1 MPINATPQRTA
12 GDARRHERELREQ
25 WAAAQAETGQWSIRS
40 EGDRRILAQALVLTA
55 RGWRLLVDRRDRST
69 TADRT
74 RIVLVGPSGVF
85 VIDVAGP
92 SGAADSPE
100 NPLAAAAT
108 SGQDLTGLVS
118 RARLIERTVESLGL
132 SPVAVRAVLAFPGR
146 QLDHSAGEVRLL
158 GEPDFGPA
166 LVAGRNIVRPAMV
179 RALADHITTALPSYQ
194 EAVLPSS
201 AESQPQGGTP
211 DGTKTAP
218 APDGLFGVEGLRGA
232 ALDAALRAPIER
244 WMTFLHPNQVALV
257 RRDWRGPARISGPA
271 GTGKTVVGL
280 HRAAYLARRTT
291 GRVLVVTHAR
301 NLPRVQRT
309 FLHTMSP
316 AVCDRID
323 FNNLHAWAQ
332 DFLRERGIPFALDT
346 GKVGDAFARA
356 WTAVGRD
363 TVLSDIDPTQQ
374 YWRDEIDCV
383 IKGRGVTDF
392 DKYAV
397 LPRRRRMTT
406 LRRAHR
412 VAVWALYEEYER
424 NRIARGVHDFN
435 DLLTLAIAEFTRQ
448 PGQSGYAAVIVD
460 EVQDLTLVGLRLLHR
475 LVGDVPNGLLLI
487 GDGQQAVYPGGFRLS
502 DAGLDIRGDR
512 AQSLRVN
519 YRNAKEILETA
530 LALVA
535 DDSFEDLDGTRTPG
549 RRDVDLTFQEG
560 SVLRTVAPDLNSH
573 DQALLAALRA
583 RAEVDATSS
592 DSSDEP
598 TGSTSPWGD
607 QAVLCPS
614 KGMIAHYERLLT
626 RAGIPLCP
634 LERYDGRPVNAVKLG
649 TYTRAK
655 GLEFKHVHLPQF
667 TGTPTS
673 ASPVEQGHDAAR
685 ERQSIA
691 RNQLF
696 VAMTRARD
704 TLWLGSIARN

>member
-1 MPINATPQRTA
+1 MTINAGPRRTV

-25 WAAAQAETGQWSIRS
+25 WTAARAETGRWSARS
-40 EGDRRILAQALVLTA
+40 DDARRILAQALVLTA
-55 RGWRLLVDRRDRST
+55 RGWRLLVDRRDLSA

-74 RIVLVGPSGVF
+74 RMVLVGPSGVF
-85 VIDVAGP
+85 VVDVTEP
-92 SGAADSPE
+92 PGAADAPADAS
-100 NPLAAAAT
+100 AAFPT
-108 SGQDLTGLVS
+108 RYLTDLVS
-118 RARLIERTVESLGL
+118 RARIIERTVESLGL
-132 SPVAVRAVLAFPGR
+132 SPVAVRTALVLPGK
-146 QLDHSAGEVRLL
+146 QVDHTAEEVRVL
-158 GEPDFGPA
+158 GEHDFGTA
-166 LVAGRNIVRPAMV
+166 LVAGRSIVRPAMV
-179 RALADHITTALPSYQ
+179 RALADHITTALTSYQ
-194 EAVLPSS
+194 DAVLPSA
-201 AESQPQGGTP
+201 AEPQPQIDTLHESDP
-211 DGTKTAP
+211 AP
-218 APDGLFGVEGLRGA
+218 VPDGLFDVDGLRDA
-232 ALDAALRAPIER
+232 AMGAALRAPIER
-244 WMTFLHPNQVALV
+244 WMTFLHPDQVALV

-291 GRVLVVTHAR
+291 GRILVVTHAR
-301 NLPRVQRT
+301 NLPRVQKT
-309 FLHTMSP
+309 FLHTMAP
-316 AVCDRID
+316 TVCDRID

-332 DFLRERGIPFALDT
+332 DFLRERAVPFTLDT
-346 GKVGDAFARA
+346 GKVDDAFARA
-356 WTAVGRD
+356 WKAVGRD

-392 DKYAV
+392 DQYAV
-397 LPRRRRMTT
+397 LPRRRRMTI

-412 VAVWALYEEYER
+412 VAVWILYEEYER

-435 DLLTLAIAEFTRQ
+435 DLLTLALAEFTRD
-448 PGQSGYAAVIVD
+448 PGRSSYAAVVVD
-460 EVQDLTLVGLRLLHR
+460 EVQDLNLTGLRLLHR

-487 GDGQQAVYPGGFRLS
+487 GDGQQTVYPGGFRLS

-535 DDSFEDLDGTRTPG
+535 DDAFEDLDGTRTPG
-549 RRDVDLTFQEG
+549 LRDVDLTFQEG
-560 SVLRTVAPDLNSH
+560 SVLRTEALDLSSH

-583 RAEVDATSS
+583 RAEVDAPT
-592 DSSDEP
+592 SDEP
-598 TGSTSPWGD
+598 SESTSPWGD

-614 KGMIAHYERLLT
+614 KGMTDHYQRLLS
-626 RAGIPLCP
+626 RSGIPLCP
-634 LERYDGRPVNAVKLG
+634 LERYDGQPVNAVKLG

-667 TGTPTS
+667 TGTLTS
-673 ASPVEQGHDAAR
+673 AGPAEQALDAAR

-704 TLWLGSIARN
+704 TLWLGSITALRA